1 MTRVLGVVRRSE
13 VGIVQKT
20 GEMHDTHARA
30 RGPQAGRDLQ
40 HAAWIRAHDHVRRR
54 VKDLAHLVLLE
65 LARNFGVRQVV
76 DACAATT
83 PFRIRDVDEGDALD
97 RTQQRAR
104 LRANA
109 LSVGEVTR
117 VLVEDPESAPG
128 ARRDGL
134 HDLADIAHPGGKRL
148 RTVGPQRVVGEH
160 VAVVLEV
167 RPAARGIDHDLRVA
181 PGKGIDVVAG
191 ELARARP
198 LAGVRVQGAA
208 AGLLLRNADHMP
220 VAFEKANRR
229 ALGIS
234 EGLAHDAAREE
245 AHVGAFAIDAAE
257 GSSFGRRRQRGGPA
271 ETAGQPCGKTRET
284 KAGTEVSDARRKRE
298 APRTRDRVERR
309 ASEPTTVFTLAQN
322 FTRAFHDPT
331 ERHSGGARGLA
342 RAAYQARLEVT
353 DGRLAWQRRSRDDGA
368 DQLNAS
374 ARRIGLVP
382 EHAVGRAI
390 VEAEAARDARRE
402 ILGAD
407 GGGRESD
414 VPSIRTMAIGTAS
427 IAARLREVVSDDR
440 VIDDPATLLPYSYD
454 ASFWSLRQRRM
465 PSAVVIPE
473 STAEVVAVV
482 RVANETETPLV
493 PRGAGTGQT
502 GGAIAPE
509 GGIVMSFARMRKIV
523 EIDRRNLQAMVEPG
537 LVYFDFQNALAV
549 HGLFFPP
556 DPGSGRACT
565 LGGMAANNASGP
577 HAVRWGTTSAYVLGA
592 EVVLADGSVITT
604 GGVHSKALKS
614 SSGIDL
620 TKLFVGSEGTLGI
633 FTRLRLRVQ
642 PRPPARAVILAG
654 YRALEDT
661 VASLD
666 DLFEAGILPSTA
678 ELLDKSAVDAL
689 QLWRPELELPAGEA
703 VLLIEVEGT
712 PEQVAANVRYTD
724 GIVRKRATVTRF
736 AEDEREITRLWAGRS
751 GLAAATALAH
761 PGKHRIFAGEDL
773 AVPLTEI
780 PQTVR
785 RAREMGAELGIAVVF
800 YGHFGDGN
808 VHSAI
813 LVDPDDPD
821 EVRRA
826 DDLADRLHKLAI
838 EVGGT
843 VTGEHGTGAVRA
855 RYMRAEHGDALDVM
869 RRIKNVMD
877 PKGILNPGKIY
888 PEA

>member
-1 MTRVLGVVRRSE
+1 MTTVGAPRS
-13 VGIVQKT
+13 T
-20 GEMHDTHARA
+20 
-30 RGPQAGRDLQ
+30 
-40 HAAWIRAHDHVRRR
+40 
-54 VKDLAHLVLLE
+54 LAE
-65 LARNFGVRQVV
+65 
-76 DACAATT
+76 
-83 PFRIRDVDEGDALD
+83 
-97 RTQQRAR
+97 R
-104 LRANA
+104 LR
-109 LSVGEVTR
+109 
-117 VLVEDPESAPG
+117 
-128 ARRDGL
+128 
-134 HDLADIAHPGGKRL
+134 RL
-148 RTVGPQRVVGEH
+148 LPH
-160 VAVVLEV
+160 
-167 RPAARGIDHDLRVA
+167 
-181 PGKGIDVVAG
+181 
-191 ELARARP
+191 
-198 LAGVRVQGAA
+198 
-208 AGLLLRNADHMP
+208 
-220 VAFEKANRR
+220 
-229 ALGIS
+229 
-234 EGLAHDAAREE
+234 E
-245 AHVGAFAIDAAE
+245 A
-257 GSSFGRRRQRGGPA
+257 
-271 ETAGQPCGKTRET
+271 
-284 KAGTEVSDARRKRE
+284 
-298 APRTRDRVERR
+298 
-309 ASEPTTVFTLAQN
+309 
-322 FTRAFHDPT
+322 
-331 ERHSGGARGLA
+331 
-342 RAAYQARLEVT
+342 
-353 DGRLAWQRRSRDDGA
+353 
-368 DQLNAS
+368 
-374 ARRIGLVP
+374 
-382 EHAVGRAI
+382 
-390 VEAEAARDARRE
+390 
-402 ILGAD
+402 
-407 GGGRESD
+407 
-414 VPSIRTMAIGTAS
+414 
-427 IAARLREVVSDDR
+427 
-440 VIDDPATLLPYSYD
+440 VIDDPATLLPYAYD
-454 ASFWSLRQRRM
+454 ASFWSLRQQRL
-465 PSAVVIPE
+465 PDVVVVPRTTE
-473 STAEVVAVV
+473 EVARVVRYADETATPVVA
-482 RVANETETPLV
+482 
-493 PRGAGTGQT
+493 RGAGTGQT
-502 GGAIAPE
+502 GGAVAAK
-509 GGIVMSFARMRKIV
+509 GGIVISFARMRDVI
-523 EIDRRNLQAMVEPG
+523 EIDRANLQAVVRPG
-537 LVYFDFQNALAV
+537 LVFADFQDALRP

-724 GIVRKRATVTRF
+724 GIVRKHATVTRF
-736 AEDEREITRLWAGRS
+736 AQDEKEITRLWAGRS

-773 AVPLTEI
+773 AVPLSEI

-826 DDLADRLHKLAI
+826 DELADRLHKLAI

-869 RRIKNVMD
+869 KRIKNVMD
-877 PKGILNPGKIY
+877 PKGLLNPGKLY
-888 PEA
+888 GP

>member
-1 MTRVLGVVRRSE
+1 
-13 VGIVQKT
+13 VG
-20 GEMHDTHARA
+20 
-30 RGPQAGRDLQ
+30 
-40 HAAWIRAHDHVRRR
+40 
-54 VKDLAHLVLLE
+54 
-65 LARNFGVRQVV
+65 QVV
-76 DACAATT
+76 DAGAATT
-83 PFRIRDVDEGDALD
+83 ALRVFDVDENQALN
-97 RTQQRAR
+97 RPQEGAR
-104 LRANA
+104 LRSDA
-109 LSVGEVTR
+109 LPVREVTR
-117 VLVEDPESAPG
+117 ILVHDADRPPG
-128 ARRDGL
+128 ARLNGL
-134 HDLADIAHPGGKRL
+134 HDLADVADPRRKSLRAIGPKRVAGEDVPVVLQMRAAPGG
-148 RTVGPQRVVGEH
+148 V
-160 VAVVLEV
+160 
-167 RPAARGIDHDLRVA
+167 DHDRRLA
-181 PGKGIDVVAG
+181 AGKGIDVVAG
-191 ELARARP
+191 ELARTVP
-198 LAGVRVQGAA
+198 VAGVRVQGAA
-208 AGLLLRNADHMP
+208 AGLLLGDAHHMSVP
-220 VAFEKANRR
+220 LEETHGGAFGVAEP
-229 ALGIS
+229 
-234 EGLAHDAAREE
+234 LAHDAPGEDAHIGTFTLNATERSALRGCRE
-245 AHVGAFAIDAAE
+245 
-257 GSSFGRRRQRGGPA
+257 GRCPA
-271 ETAGQPCGKTRET
+271 DPAGQLGGET
-284 KAGTEVSDARRKRE
+284 SEPEPRAEVSGARRERE
-298 APRTRDRVERR
+298 AARTRHRIERR
-309 ASEPTTVFTLAQN
+309 SRESAAVLALAQDLA
-322 FTRAFHDPT
+322 RGFHDPT
-331 ERHSGGARGLA
+331 ERDAGWTRGLA
-342 RAAYQARLEVT
+342 RAADEARLQVA
-353 DGRLAWQRRSRDDGA
+353 DGRFARRGRARDDRT

-374 ARRIGLVP
+374 ARRISLVTQY
-382 EHAVGRAI
+382 AI
-390 VEAEAARDARRE
+390 GGTVVEAEPARDARGE

-407 GGGRESD
+407 AGRRQSD
-414 VPSIRTMAIGTAS
+414 VPSIRTMAVGTSS
-427 IAARLREVVSDDR
+427 IAARLREVIPGER
-440 VIDDPATLLPYSYD
+440 VIDDPSTLLPYSYD
-454 ASFWSLRQRRM
+454 ASFWSLRQRRT
-465 PSAVVIPE
+465 PSAVVVPE
-473 STAEVVAVV
+473 TTAEVVAVV
-482 RVANETETPLV
+482 RIANETEIPIV

-509 GGIVMSFARMRKIV
+509 GGIVISFARMRKIV

-537 LVYFDFQNALAV
+537 LVYFDFQNALAE

-654 YRALEDT
+654 YKALEDT

-703 VLLIEVEGT
+703 VLFIEVEGT

-724 GIVRKRATVTRF
+724 GIVRRRASVTRF
-736 AEDEREITRLWAGRS
+736 AEDEKEITRLWAGRS

-813 LVDPDDPD
+813 LIDPDDAD

-826 DDLADRLHKLAI
+826 DELADRLHKLAI

-869 RRIKNVMD
+869 KRIKNVMD
-877 PKGILNPGKIY
+877 PKGLLNPGKLY
-888 PEA
+888 GP

>member
-1 MTRVLGVVRRSE
+1 M
-13 VGIVQKT
+13 
-20 GEMHDTHARA
+20 
-30 RGPQAGRDLQ
+30 
-40 HAAWIRAHDHVRRR
+40 
-54 VKDLAHLVLLE
+54 
-65 LARNFGVRQVV
+65 
-76 DACAATT
+76 
-83 PFRIRDVDEGDALD
+83 
-97 RTQQRAR
+97 
-104 LRANA
+104 
-109 LSVGEVTR
+109 
-117 VLVEDPESAPG
+117 
-128 ARRDGL
+128 
-134 HDLADIAHPGGKRL
+134 
-148 RTVGPQRVVGEH
+148 
-160 VAVVLEV
+160 
-167 RPAARGIDHDLRVA
+167 
-181 PGKGIDVVAG
+181 
-191 ELARARP
+191 
-198 LAGVRVQGAA
+198 
-208 AGLLLRNADHMP
+208 
-220 VAFEKANRR
+220 
-229 ALGIS
+229 
-234 EGLAHDAAREE
+234 
-245 AHVGAFAIDAAE
+245 
-257 GSSFGRRRQRGGPA
+257 
-271 ETAGQPCGKTRET
+271 
-284 KAGTEVSDARRKRE
+284 
-298 APRTRDRVERR
+298 
-309 ASEPTTVFTLAQN
+309 
-322 FTRAFHDPT
+322 
-331 ERHSGGARGLA
+331 
-342 RAAYQARLEVT
+342 
-353 DGRLAWQRRSRDDGA
+353 
-368 DQLNAS
+368 
-374 ARRIGLVP
+374 
-382 EHAVGRAI
+382 
-390 VEAEAARDARRE
+390 
-402 ILGAD
+402 
-407 GGGRESD
+407 GGRESD
-414 VPSIRTMAIGTAS
+414 VRSIRTMAIGTAS
-427 IAARLREVVSDDR
+427 IASRLREVIPAER
-440 VIDDPATLLPYSYD
+440 VIDDPSTLLPYSYD
-454 ASFWSLRQRRM
+454 ASFWSLRQRRT
-465 PSAVVIPE
+465 PSAVVVPE
-473 STAEVVAVV
+473 STAEVVAAV
-482 RVANETETPLV
+482 RVANETETPIV

-509 GGIVMSFARMRKIV
+509 GGIVVSFARMRKIV

-537 LVYFDFQNALAV
+537 LVYFDFQNALAD

-654 YRALEDT
+654 YKALEDT

-703 VLLIEVEGT
+703 VLFIEVEGT

-736 AEDEREITRLWAGRS
+736 AEDEKEITRLWAGRS

-773 AVPLTEI
+773 AVPLSEI

-813 LVDPDDPD
+813 LVNPDDPD
-821 EVRRA
+821 EVSRA
-826 DDLADRLHKLAI
+826 DELADRLHKLAI

-855 RYMRAEHGDALDVM
+855 RYMRSEHGDALDVM
-869 RRIKNVMD
+869 KRIKNVMD
-877 PKGILNPGKIY
+877 PKGLLNPGKLY
-888 PEA
+888 GP